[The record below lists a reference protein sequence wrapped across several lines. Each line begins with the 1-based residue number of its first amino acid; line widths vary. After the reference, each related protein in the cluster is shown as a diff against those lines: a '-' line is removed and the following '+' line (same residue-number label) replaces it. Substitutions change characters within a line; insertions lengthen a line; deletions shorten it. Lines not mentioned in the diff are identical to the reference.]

1 MLDQESNQSVFL
13 RDQRLF
19 LSNNLSLEFLNSDS
33 SDQICQ
39 VDITNL
45 IELFFYLQRQEDTT
59 NYKITL
65 FQPDLL
71 MQNVTFDKSN
81 QFLFFYFSNF

>member
-59 NYKITL
+59 NYQITV

-81 QFLFFYFSNF
+81 RLFIYFSNS